1 MRLGLDFPANVQIFQ
16 PNPLKVDLTHYI
28 GNVFPAEQK
37 ITLETKHE
45 IGGIKLICATVICAT
60 AIFGICHLAT
70 HFLPRPPRD

>member
-37 ITLETKHE
+37 ITLE
-45 IGGIKLICATVICAT
+45 VI
-60 AIFGICHLAT
+60 IYYNNHY
-70 HFLPRPPRD
+70 R